1 MAGSEASLYA
11 IPGSHACMAGEL
23 MLRHKRIPFRRK
35 DLFSGMHPV
44 EVRLRGFSAEG
55 GARDLGGGRRTI
67 GLWFADRMGT
77 VPALKF
83 DNGERVQTNMAIARR
98 LEER

>member
-1 MAGSEASLYA
+1 MAGSEATLYA
-11 IPGSHACMAGEL
+11 IPGSHACMAAEL

-55 GARDLGGGRRTI
+55 GGCSASQCGGRPLAKR
-67 GLWFADRMGT
+67 GRFPPMP
-77 VPALKF
+77 PAPASPRPVV
-83 DNGERVQTNMAIARR
+83 G
-98 LEER
+98 